1 MGMNSAVKYTTAIMK
16 ELLDDQSVPRN
27 VKARIGNAI
36 NALEDDEELSIK
48 INKALDELE
57 EIGDD
62 SNMEPYT
69 RSQIWNLV
77 SALEMI

>member
-1 MGMNSAVKYTTAIMK
+1 MSDEKLSSILEVMK
-16 ELLDDQSVPRN
+16 ELMGDQVVPRN
-27 VKARIGNAI
+27 IKARIETAI
-36 NALEDDEELSIK
+36 KALESDAELSIK

-62 SNMEPYT
+62 TNMEPYT

>member
-1 MGMNSAVKYTTAIMK
+1 MSDEKINNIIDVMK
-16 ELLDDQSVPRN
+16 ELLDDQVVPRN
-27 VKARIGNAI
+27 VKARIDNAMK
-36 NALEDDEELSIK
+36 ALQEKQDISIK

-62 SNMEPYT
+62 ANMEPYT

-77 SALEMI
+77 SALESC